1 MALLHNFVSIA
12 AVQQVMIRNL
22 RTSIDRTYWLTVE
35 FQNKIYTTRHNIYY
49 NPEDFGLKFDN
60 SITQQL
66 RNNSNVISRFP
77 EIRSF
82 KPCFG
87 GVFHLFFFFN

>member
-1 MALLHNFVSIA
+1 MELLHNFVSIA

-35 FQNKIYTTRHNIYY
+35 FQNEIYTTRHNIYY

-60 SITQQL
+60 SITQKLNEKLFQC
-66 RNNSNVISRFP
+66 NIKISGNSIF
-77 EIRSF
+77 
-82 KPCFG
+82 
-87 GVFHLFFFFN
+87 